1 MLINFLKALIVGI
14 AVSIPLGPV
23 GVLCIQ
29 KTISKG
35 QLNGFSLGMGAALA
49 DLIFAAISLFSLAIV
64 SEFLAANRA
73 WVLIVGGAVIMVL
86 GFRLLF
92 KNPLALLR
100 EKKVKQTGKLTD
112 GVQGFVIT
120 FTNPGALVL
129 MLSAFAFAGIN
140 PESFDVPLSMVVLLS
155 GVFLGE
161 ALWWF
166 SISAIVNIFRSKFSL
181 RGLLVMNRIAG
192 ALIAACGLV
201 SLFEGIYELVF
212 L

>member
-1 MLINFLKALIVGI
+1 MLINFIKALIVGV

-29 KTISKG
+29 KTISKS

-49 DLIFAAISLFSLAIV
+49 DLIFAGISLFSLAIV

-73 WVLIVGGAVIMVL
+73 WVLLVGGVVIIIVGL
-86 GFRLLF
+86 SLLL
-92 KNPLALLR
+92 KNPLKLLR

-129 MLSAFAFAGIN
+129 MLSAFAFAGIK
-140 PESFDVPLSMVVLLS
+140 PESFDVPLSMFILLS

-166 SISAIVNIFRSKFSL
+166 SLSALVNIFRSKFSL
-181 RGLLVMNRIAG
+181 RGLLVLNRITG
-192 ALIAACGLV
+192 AIIAACGFV
-201 SLFEGIYELVF
+201 SLFEGLYELIF